1 MCLEGN
7 RRRGRGEK
15 LCQFENC
22 VSAVHPLDVKTHR
35 GAAAAACS
43 IERRRGSHLLV
54 FRLPLFL
61 PRKRAE
67 TIFPTLLCSRPTSPQ
82 PNFFCVNISFSRPR
96 SLSQRG
102 GSRNLQRRE
111 KIEEKVLKE
120 ERAPLLSKHSSSP
133 SSNNGRPPLQQTL
146 GLCAWA
152 GGKQNQSARSTA
164 FIYGGALDTVRYVG
178 MPAMEY
184 RNIDSNS
191 LASTVFESP
200 VQKTKVFFSNWF
212 FCPPSNLAEANLP
225 SLFKKKKKEKKAG
238 SESSSFFV
246 PSPFL
251 SFCAMSWK
259 RRRKKK
265 EKGECVMEEAPSE
278 N

>member
-35 GAAAAACS
+35 DAAAAACS

-200 VQKTKVFFSNWF
+200 VQKTKDFFANRF
-212 FCPPSNLAEANLP
+212 FLLLP
-225 SLFKKKKKEKKAG
+225 TLQKQTFPAFS
-238 SESSSFFV
+238 
-246 PSPFL
+246 
-251 SFCAMSWK
+251 K
-259 RRRKKK
+259 RKRKKK
-265 EKGECVMEEAPSE
+265 RRAVKAPLFLFLPLSSRSVP
-278 N
+278 